1 MSYRP
6 SNQSLS
12 DPLDELLKSLSREN
26 INDLASAI
34 EAREDSGEWNLK
46 HIDEMNALLIDAR
59 ILRSKIKRLSNAHW

>member
-6 SNQSLS
+6 PNQSLS

-26 INDLASAI
+26 INDLANAI
-34 EAREDSGEWNLK
+34 EAREDSGEWKVK
-46 HIDEMNALLIDAR
+46 HIDEINALLIDVK